1 MNRVSIGRH
10 CCAQSTHLESF
21 RGLIAD
27 EMLEEVRTL
36 ARELKGVRI
45 CNINST
51 AAGGGVAELLNREI
65 PLLRALG
72 VEADWWIIRGEEQF
86 FTETKGF
93 HNALQ
98 GGAVEPADV
107 IPTSGR

>member
-21 RGLIAD
+21 RGLIAG

-51 AAGGGVAELLNREI
+51 AAGGGVAEHI
-65 PLLRALG
+65 PYLCVCRA
-72 VEADWWIIRGEEQF
+72 DCFSR
-86 FTETKGF
+86 
-93 HNALQ
+93 
-98 GGAVEPADV
+98 
-107 IPTSGR
+107 R